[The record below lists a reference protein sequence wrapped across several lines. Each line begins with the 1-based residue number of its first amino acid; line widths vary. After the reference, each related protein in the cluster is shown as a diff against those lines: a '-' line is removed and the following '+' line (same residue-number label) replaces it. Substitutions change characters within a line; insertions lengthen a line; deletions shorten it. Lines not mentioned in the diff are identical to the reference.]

1 MKDFA
6 TIVIITGLVTVYSL
20 RLRRIMTKYM
30 VPLAHVV
37 IATECSIVDY
47 AVNSKIFVY
56 VMAWIAVVVDWTS
69 RVMQP
74 EHNFPQI

>member
-1 MKDFA
+1 
-6 TIVIITGLVTVYSL
+6 
-20 RLRRIMTKYM
+20 MTKYT

-74 EHNFPQI
+74 EQQFPPNLADTCRPLSEIECPPSLHELTT

>member
-1 MKDFA
+1 
-6 TIVIITGLVTVYSL
+6 
-20 RLRRIMTKYM
+20 MTKYM

-37 IATECSIVDY
+37 IVTECSIVDY